1 MATQNVSEYQ
11 LLSATTA
18 AELSELVNQHLN
30 DGFEIWGAPF
40 SSPAGT
46 VALLQAVVKRYGQVP
61 VPPPVQPG

>member
-1 MATQNVSEYQ
+1 MANQDISEYQ

-30 DGFEIWGAPF
+30 DGYEIWGPPF

-46 VALLQAVVKRYGQVP
+46 VALLQTVIKRHGPVP